1 MAVHVTNFRNSKSLY
16 NTIHHFRKTLNGNKI
31 YDPYLVNRAK
41 PSVPE
46 LVQFREEIRRNLQS
60 SELKKQVPRLLAV
73 VGIISGGGG
82 SAASQSLLQA
92 AAEIGEKPHSGICY
106 RTPNDFCSK
115 FLVF

>member
-1 MAVHVTNFRNSKSLY
+1 M
-16 NTIHHFRKTLNGNKI
+16 
-31 YDPYLVNRAK
+31 
-41 PSVPE
+41 PE
-46 LVQFREEIRRNLQS
+46 LVHFREEIRRNLQS

-106 RTPNDFCSK
+106 RTPNHFCSK